1 MKKYLL
7 TFLIFFLILGGMA
20 DAKINWEERNLC
32 KKSDYKNLCSKIID
46 KKLVGLNTKV
56 NFKFDKG
63 KIIALIP
70 VQKGENISQLREPD
84 PSYVAKYTG
93 EYLVYINLGG
103 ISITEFTPSSGLEH
117 LICDD
122 KNQCINAS
130 KITH

>member
-1 MKKYLL
+1 MKPLL
-7 TFLIFFLILGGMA
+7 TFLTLFLLLGGIA
-20 DAKINWEERNLC
+20 NAKIIWEERNLC

-70 VQKGENISQLREPD
+70 VKNGENISLLREPD
-84 PSYVAKYTG
+84 LSYVAKYAG
-93 EYLVYINLGG
+93 EYLVYMNLEGTY
-103 ISITEFTPSSGLEH
+103 ITEFTPTSGLEH
-117 LICDD
+117 LICDV

-130 KITH
+130 KIKH

>member
-1 MKKYLL
+1 MKKLICILVLGLL
-7 TFLIFFLILGGMA
+7 WGGMA
-20 DAKINWEERNLC
+20 TAKINWEERNLC

-46 KKLVGLNTKV
+46 KKLVGLNTIV

-70 VQKGENISQLREPD
+70 VQNGENISLLIDPD
-84 PSYVAKYTG
+84 LSYVAKYTG

-103 ISITEFTPSSGLEH
+103 IHITEFSPAPGLEH

-122 KNQCINAS
+122 KNRCINAS